1 MKIVKVSLFLKVLV
15 FFINFLL
22 LFNILIIPQNI
33 FWLISIVPLLFLF
46 INNLLFYCVLK
57 NNRLAIKLFWFF
69 LILILWW
76 FNYIVAI
83 FNDNTILIDF
93 MSIYEY
99 SYFFILG
106 YLLFLILILLNLYF
120 LDKNI
125 KKWVDN
131 IDVNLVTS
139 NYQEKPFI
147 IIFIIIFIVLV
158 VYRFWYYTIEKDINK
173 VDNSFFITKYEDK
186 NIEDD
191 SNLYN
196 ELKLFKYNE
205 NNNNNYE
212 DIIFSLSKKN
222 FYKSDIYEYIIFSD
236 FINFN
241 DALNKKVISYMK
253 EGDEN
258 NSIKILVAQI
268 NTAYVLLN
276 WDSLLIDKLIAH
288 SVLSKAFD
296 NIDYILENYELN
308 NNLKN
313 ELYKSLNNN
322 IDRSIFDDSLKNEYK
337 ELIYNLDINWL
348 PNVSTLFIADYT
360 INWFKEIA
368 FFRIKNKGRIWDSEF
383 NKYNEVNYFKSN
395 IIGQILWRNFL
406 IPSYETQ
413 YKKIDEL
420 NDLRLKLINEINKK

>member
-1 MKIVKVSLFLKVLV
+1 M
-15 FFINFLL
+15 
-22 LFNILIIPQNI
+22 
-33 FWLISIVPLLFLF
+33 
-46 INNLLFYCVLK
+46 FYYVLK